1 MNITQL
7 TYFHAVVTHRTVSK
21 AAKHLYISQPSLSNA
36 IKELEKEFGVSLFY
50 RRHNGMFLSPAGT
63 KLYNATKELLLKYE
77 EACHVMHSI
86 GKETDQVRLGIPPML
101 ASLIFAEIYK
111 GFALENP
118 EIELSISEKG
128 KYELLDGLNDGLL
141 DIVLLPHTKPFD
153 KDLSAKK
160 IGTLEIVC
168 TLSHESPLARESTI
182 GAKALDG
189 CPLVL
194 FSESFFQTK
203 AVKSWFK
210 EAGVSPT
217 VSVQTEQIT
226 TSMSMIENGLAVG
239 FAFRR
244 FAERNAAL
252 VSRPLSP
259 PIYVDVSVLRKKDA
273 YATEGIKKL
282 ERFLSDSEL
291 LG

>member
-1 MNITQL
+1 MNITRL

-21 AAKHLYISQPSLSNA
+21 AAEHLYISQPSLSNA
-36 IKELEKEFGVSLFY
+36 IRELERELGVSLFY
-50 RRHNGMFLSPAGT
+50 RRYNGMFLTPAGT

-77 EACHVMHSI
+77 EAQHALRTI
-86 GKETDQVRLGIPPML
+86 GKEGDQVHLGIPPML
-101 ASLIFAEIYK
+101 ASLTFAEIYR
-111 GFALENP
+111 GFVLQNP
-118 EIELSISEKG
+118 EIELSITEKG

-141 DIVLLPHTKPFD
+141 DVVLLPHTKPFD
-153 KDLSAKK
+153 KDIAATK

-168 TLSHESPLARESTI
+168 TLSRESPLARESSI

-189 CPLVL
+189 YPLVL

-210 EAGVSPT
+210 EAGISPT

-226 TSMSMIENGLAVG
+226 TAMSMIESGLSAG

-244 FAERNAAL
+244 FAEKSAAL

-259 PIYVDVSVLRKKDA
+259 PIFVDVSVLRKKEA
-273 YATEGIKKL
+273 YATEGIQKL
-282 ERFLSDSEL
+282 ERYLSGSGL

>member
-1 MNITQL
+1 MNITRL
-7 TYFHAVVTHRTVSK
+7 TYFHAVVAHRTVSK
-21 AAKHLYISQPSLSNA
+21 AAEHLYISQPSLSNA
-36 IKELEKEFGVSLFY
+36 IRELERELGVSLFY

-63 KLYNATKELLLKYE
+63 KLYNATKELLSKYE
-77 EACHVMHSI
+77 EACHVMRTI
-86 GKETDQVRLGIPPML
+86 GKEADQVRLGIPPML
-101 ASLIFAEIYK
+101 ASLIFADIYK
-111 GFALENP
+111 GFVLENP
-118 EIELSISEKG
+118 EIELSITEKG

-141 DIVLLPHTKPFD
+141 DVVLLPHTKPFD
-153 KDLSAKK
+153 KDLSASR

-168 TLSHESPLARESTI
+168 TLPRQSPLACERAIS
-182 GAKALDG
+182 AKSLDG
-189 CPLVL
+189 YPLVL

-210 EAGVSPT
+210 EAGVLPT
-217 VSVQTEQIT
+217 VSVRTEQIT
-226 TSMSMIENGLAVG
+226 TAMSMIENGYAAA

-244 FAERNAAL
+244 FTEKNPAL

-259 PIYVDVSVLRKKDA
+259 PIFVDVSVLRKKDT

-282 ERFLSDSEL
+282 ERFLTDSEL

>member
-1 MNITQL
+1 MNITQI

-21 AAKHLYISQPSLSNA
+21 AAEHLYISQPSLSNA
-36 IKELEKEFGVSLFY
+36 VKDLEKEFGVSLFY
-50 RRHNGMFLSPAGT
+50 RRHNGMFLTPAGT

-77 EACHVMHSI
+77 EACRVMRSI
-86 GKETDQVRLGIPPML
+86 GREADQVRLGIPPML
-101 ASLIFAEIYK
+101 GSLMFAQIYK
-111 GFALENP
+111 GFVLDHP
-118 EIELSISEKG
+118 KIELSITEKG
-128 KYELLDGLNDGLL
+128 KYELLDGLNDDLL

-153 KDLSAKK
+153 KDLFAKK

-168 TLSHESPLARESTI
+168 CVSRES
-182 GAKALDG
+182 ALSE
-189 CPLVL
+189 CKEVTANTLKEQPLVL

-203 AVKSWFK
+203 AIKNWFA
-210 EAGVSPT
+210 EAGVLPK

-226 TSMSMIENGLAVG
+226 TCISMIENDLAVG

-244 FAERNAAL
+244 FAERNDAL

-259 PIYVDVSVLRKKDA
+259 PISVDVSVLRKKDI

-282 ERFLSDSEL
+282 ERFLVESNL